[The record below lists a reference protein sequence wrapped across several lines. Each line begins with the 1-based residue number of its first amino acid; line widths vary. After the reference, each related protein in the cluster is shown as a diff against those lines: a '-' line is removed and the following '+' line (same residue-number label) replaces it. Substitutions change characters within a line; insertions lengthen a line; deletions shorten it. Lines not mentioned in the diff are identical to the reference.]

1 VASGHSNQEIDMNAT
16 ARDEYLTTEVLTAAP
31 QKLRLMLIEAAL
43 RFGWRA
49 DARWKNGENEAALD
63 DLIHAQEAVT
73 QLISGLSANLESP
86 LVRQVAAVYAFIYR
100 SLVSAGFH
108 RDPKKLADALRVL
121 ETERETWRQVC
132 AKLESSDAGPSQ
144 ALKTAKASPL
154 VIDIGAT
161 GNMPYTGVS
170 FEA

>member
-1 VASGHSNQEIDMNAT
+1 MNA
-16 ARDEYLTTEVLTAAP
+16 ARDEYLATEVLTAAP

-43 RFGWRA
+43 RFGRRA
-49 DARWKNGENEAALD
+49 DAHWKNGQHEAALD

-73 QLISGLSANLESP
+73 QLISGLSANLESS
-86 LVRQVAAVYAFIYR
+86 LVRQIAAVYAFIYR

-132 AKLESSDAGPSQ
+132 EKLESQAGDDSRRPNS
-144 ALKTAKASPL
+144 AKIPPL
-154 VIDIGAT
+154 VIDIAAT
-161 GNMPYTGVS
+161 GNSPYSGVS

>member
-1 VASGHSNQEIDMNAT
+1 MNST

-43 RFGWRA
+43 RFGRRA
-49 DARWKNGENEAALD
+49 QTQWQNGENEAALAE
-63 DLIHAQEAVT
+63 LIRSQEAVT

-86 LVRQVAAVYAFIYR
+86 LVRQIAAVYAFIYR

-108 RDPKKLADALRVL
+108 RDSRKLSDALRLL
-121 ETERETWRQVC
+121 ETEQETWRQVC
-132 AKLESSDAGPSQ
+132 DRLEVEPAEPGRAPADA
-144 ALKTAKASPL
+144 AVSPL
-154 VIDIGAT
+154 VIDLAGPVDWPT
-161 GNMPYTGVS
+161 SGLS

>member
-1 VASGHSNQEIDMNAT
+1 MNAT

-43 RFGWRA
+43 RFGRRA
-49 DARWKNGENEAALD
+49 QAHWTNGQNEAALD

-73 QLISGLSANLESP
+73 QLIAGLSVNLESP

-108 RDPKKLADALRVL
+108 RDGKKLAEALKVL
-121 ETERETWRQVC
+121 ETEQETWRQVC
-132 AKLESSDAGPSQ
+132 ERLETEAADEVRPPQ
-144 ALKTAKASPL
+144 APNTSPL
-154 VIDIGAT
+154 VIDLGGTT
-161 GNMPYTGVS
+161 GNMPYTGLS

>member
-1 VASGHSNQEIDMNAT
+1 MNPT

-43 RFGWRA
+43 RFGRRA
-49 DARWKNGENEAALD
+49 AAHWKNGENEAALD

-73 QLISGLSANLESP
+73 QLISGLSANLESS
-86 LVRQVAAVYAFIYR
+86 LVRQIAAVYAFIYR

-108 RDPKKLADALRVL
+108 RDPNKLDDALRVL
-121 ETERETWRQVC
+121 ESERETWRQVC
-132 AKLESSDAGPSQ
+132 EKLDAQDTPDARRPGS
-144 ALKTAKASPL
+144 ATSSPL
-154 VIDIGAT
+154 VIDLSAT
-161 GNMPYTGVS
+161 DNMPYTGVS

>member
-1 VASGHSNQEIDMNAT
+1 MNPT

-43 RFGWRA
+43 RFGGRA
-49 DARWKNGENEAALD
+49 AAHWKNGDNEAALN

-73 QLISGLSANLESP
+73 QLIAGLSANLESS
-86 LVRQVAAVYAFIYR
+86 LVRQIAAVYAFIYR

-108 RDPKKLADALRVL
+108 RDPNKLTHALRVL

-132 AKLESSDAGPSQ
+132 EKLDAQ
-144 ALKTAKASPL
+144 AGLDARRPGSTTTPPL
-154 VIDIGAT
+154 IIDLAAT
-161 GNMPYTGVS
+161 GDMPYTGVS